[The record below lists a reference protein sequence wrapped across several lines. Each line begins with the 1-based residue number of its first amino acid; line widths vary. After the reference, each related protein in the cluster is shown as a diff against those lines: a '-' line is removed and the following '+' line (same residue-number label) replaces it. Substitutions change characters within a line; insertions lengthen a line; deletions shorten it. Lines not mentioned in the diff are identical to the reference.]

1 MLLSKSFIPI
11 LKNNPSEAKIKSHQ
25 LMLRAGMIKQASAGI
40 YSWLPLG
47 FKVMKKI
54 EAIVRQEQDKIGAQ
68 EILMPTIQS
77 SEIWKESGRYDD
89 YGEEM
94 LRIKDRQNR
103 EMLYGPTNEEQ
114 VTEIFRSSLKSYKS
128 LPQLLYHIQWKFR
141 DEIRPRFGIMR
152 GREFYMKDA
161 YSFDITDEDAF
172 YSYNKFFLSY
182 LRTFKRLS
190 LTAIPM
196 AADTGPIGGNLSHEF
211 IILADTGESK
221 IFTDKRIF
229 DLTSEGTNLEKSSLE
244 QMRKKYEQFYS
255 VTDEKFNKDEFEKMV
270 SEENRLIT
278 KGIEVGHIFYFGD
291 KYSKS
296 MDAAVDLP
304 GGKKDFVKMGS
315 YGIGV
320 SRLVGAIIEAKYD
333 DKNEIMKWPLSVAPY
348 DIALIP
354 MINKNDSSALEKAN
368 NINSEL
374 LKNNIDAIIDDT
386 DENYSSK
393 IKKMNLIGAPYQI
406 VMGKKTEGDLLEFKE
421 LGKET
426 QNLSIDKII
435 RNYNKTKSIQ
445 LISTLEKEIT
455 LRFLKARKKDG
466 FLNVISIFSFIGI
479 SLGVA
484 VLIIVMSVMNGF
496 RSELINKIVG
506 FNSHITV
513 KTYDRSIDQK
523 KIKNKNLSLISK
535 NIFLSNS
542 GEAIMLKN
550 NTSKGI
556 VLRGYKNND
565 FSKLDI
571 IKNDEFKG
579 NKTLLKDFISIGNE
593 LSFTLD
599 LNVGDEITLM
609 SPSGVETIIG
619 NLPKQKNFII
629 TSIFNSGLADFD
641 NNIAF
646 INLNTLEEFFGY
658 DMKG

>member
-1 MLLSKSFIPI
+1 M
-11 LKNNPSEAKIKSHQ
+11 
-25 LMLRAGMIKQASAGI
+25 
-40 YSWLPLG
+40 
-47 FKVMKKI
+47 
-54 EAIVRQEQDKIGAQ
+54 
-68 EILMPTIQS
+68 
-77 SEIWKESGRYDD
+77 
-89 YGEEM
+89 
-94 LRIKDRQNR
+94 
-103 EMLYGPTNEEQ
+103 
-114 VTEIFRSSLKSYKS
+114 
-128 LPQLLYHIQWKFR
+128 
-141 DEIRPRFGIMR
+141 
-152 GREFYMKDA
+152 
-161 YSFDITDEDAF
+161 
-172 YSYNKFFLSY
+172 
-182 LRTFKRLS
+182 
-190 LTAIPM
+190 
-196 AADTGPIGGNLSHEF
+196 
-211 IILADTGESK
+211 
-221 IFTDKRIF
+221 
-229 DLTSEGTNLEKSSLE
+229 
-244 QMRKKYEQFYS
+244 
-255 VTDEKFNKDEFEKMV
+255 
-270 SEENRLIT
+270 
-278 KGIEVGHIFYFGD
+278 
-291 KYSKS
+291 
-296 MDAAVDLP
+296 
-304 GGKKDFVKMGS
+304 
-315 YGIGV
+315 
-320 SRLVGAIIEAKYD
+320 
-333 DKNEIMKWPLSVAPY
+333 
-348 DIALIP
+348 
-354 MINKNDSSALEKAN
+354 
-368 NINSEL
+368 
-374 LKNNIDAIIDDT
+374 
-386 DENYSSK
+386 
-393 IKKMNLIGAPYQI
+393 
-406 VMGKKTEGDLLEFKE
+406 
-421 LGKET
+421 
-426 QNLSIDKII
+426 
-435 RNYNKTKSIQ
+435 
-445 LISTLEKEIT
+445 ISTLEKEIT

-658 DMKG
+658 DMKDRNLEIYLNNPNKIESQKMIVQKIFDNEFVFSWADMNSSLFSALKVERNVMFIILSLIIIVAAFNIISGLTILVKNKTKDIAILKSIGVLNKSIVKIFFLIGVIIGTSATAFGIMLGVTFSIYIENFREFLSSTFNISFIPRRDLFFE